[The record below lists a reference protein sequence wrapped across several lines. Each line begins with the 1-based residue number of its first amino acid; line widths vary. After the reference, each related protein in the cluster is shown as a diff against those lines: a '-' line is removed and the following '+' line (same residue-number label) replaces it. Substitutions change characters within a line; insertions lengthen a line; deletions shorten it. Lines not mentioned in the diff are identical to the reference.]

1 MNTYMLLA
9 VQEALK
15 SGKDVPVGALIV
27 KDDKIISKAHNEVI
41 KNNDPTAHAEI
52 LAIREACSILGSYN
66 LSGCSIY
73 VTLEPCPM
81 CAGAI
86 INAKIDKVVYGAMDM
101 DYGACGSKYNL
112 LEDNRAKSIEV
123 YAGIEEDKCSVIL
136 KDFFEQIRNK

>member
-52 LAIREACSILGSYN
+52 LAIREACSILDSYN

-112 LEDNRAKSIEV
+112 LQDNRAKSIEV

>member
-27 KDDKIISKAHNEVI
+27 KDDKIISKAHNKVI

-52 LAIREACSILGSYN
+52 LAIREACGILDSYN

-123 YAGIEEDKCSVIL
+123 YAGIEEYRCTEIL

>member
-52 LAIREACSILGSYN
+52 LAIREACSILDSYN

-81 CAGAI
+81 LSLI
-86 INAKIDKVVYGAMDM
+86 HIY
-101 DYGACGSKYNL
+101 
-112 LEDNRAKSIEV
+112 
-123 YAGIEEDKCSVIL
+123 IL
-136 KDFFEQIRNK
+136 

>member
-123 YAGIEEDKCSVIL
+123 YAGIEEDLSLIH
-136 KDFFEQIRNK
+136 I

>member
-27 KDDKIISKAHNEVI
+27 KDDKIISKAHNKVI

-52 LAIREACSILGSYN
+52 LAIREACRILDSYN

-123 YAGIEEDKCSVIL
+123 YAGIEENRCSRIL